1 MLWKWSFLSIIQRQ
15 CGMYEYLN
23 FALLQF
29 CLLVKYFSFTLWRL
43 CSSYKYFS
51 SPPPLFRVYQAH
63 FLSPPLWLTDS
74 YILWVVAT
82 RKINTGRGRLILRQV
97 FLYIHLDKMV
107 KYYLGWSANESLTR
121 INVLITEWRKASCYN
136 RFSIYMVEVMDDD
149 SPWKNLNSR

>member
-15 CGMYEYLN
+15 CEMYEYLN
-23 FALLQF
+23 FVLLQF
-29 CLLVKYFSFTLWRL
+29 CLLGKFLASFYEDYALVINISTPHPHSLGCIKHIFFSIPSDW
-43 CSSYKYFS
+43 
-51 SPPPLFRVYQAH
+51 H
-63 FLSPPLWLTDS
+63 S

-82 RKINTGRGRLILRQV
+82 RKINTVRGCLILRQV

-121 INVLITEWRKASCYN
+121 IDVLITEWRKASCYN
-136 RFSIYMVEVMDDD
+136 RFSFYMVEAMEDD